1 MKKLKVDIFAEFQK
15 LQEAAPAG
23 SLEGLRD
30 KICAALNIKKFFGDF
45 NYVIYTFLD
54 KVIFDAQG
62 KKYQI
67 NFGFNEKGEVVFT
80 GEPVEVEEVFIVK
93 ESLRESFEIIKEA
106 QEMDVEV
113 SNFVNLAEAIYN
125 EKSGEFE
132 KVILIEAGTS
142 EEKMRHYPESTIQEA
157 ATQFSGLKMY
167 INHPTKTE
175 EKERPERNLR
185 DWVSTIV
192 ESHAEGG
199 KAVAKIAVHDMWL
212 RERLQDKIARKHIGL
227 SILTGGKVAMGR
239 INGKE
244 MQIVEK
250 IILKRQNGPAS
261 VDWVTEAGARGR
273 VYELFE
279 SRKEGIQMFEKAT
292 LEQLQQERPDLVTQ
306 IKEGATTEIKEAQ
319 GRAEVAEKQLKLNR
333 QKEKISVLLKES
345 KLPEAAQSRVIA
357 QIAETVFESDEKLKE
372 SVDGLVKKERE
383 YINTLSEK
391 GKISLNGSDKS
402 QATIRETM
410 TKELSAQLGQ
420 NEVTDKVLKGG
431 MSKHG

>member
-1 MKKLKVDIFAEFQK
+1 MKKLKVDVFAEFQK

-30 KICAALNIKKFFGDF
+30 KISVALNIKKFFGDF

-80 GEPVEVEEVFIVK
+80 GEPVEVEEIFIVK
-93 ESLRESFEIIKEA
+93 ESLKESIEIIESA
-106 QEMDVEV
+106 RDMDVEV
-113 SNFVNLAEAIYN
+113 SNFVNLSEAQYN

-142 EEKMRHYPESTIQEA
+142 EEKMRHYPVSTIQEVA
-157 ATQFSGLKMY
+157 GQFAGFKMY

-192 ESHAEGG
+192 ESSAEGG
-199 KAVAKIAVHDMWL
+199 KAVAKIAVHDTWL
-212 RERLQDKIARKHIGL
+212 RERLHDPVARKHIGL
-227 SILTGGKVAMGR
+227 SILTGGKVSVGKV
-239 INGKE
+239 NGKE
-244 MQIVEK
+244 MQIIEK

-273 VYELFE
+273 VCELFE
-279 SRKEGIQMFEKAT
+279 SRNKEETKMFEKAT

-306 IKEGATTEIKEAQ
+306 IKESATTELKEAQ
-319 GRAEVAEKQLKLNR
+319 GRAESAEKKLKLNG

-345 KLPEAAQSRVIA
+345 KLPEAAQERVLA
-357 QIAETVFESDEKLKE
+357 QIAETVFENDDKLKE
-372 SVDGLVKKERE
+372 SVEGLAKKERE

-391 GKISLNGSDKS
+391 GKITLGVTEKN
-402 QATIRETM
+402 QVTLRESVA
-410 TKELSAQLGQ
+410 KELSAQLGQ
-420 NEVTDKVLKGG
+420 KEEKKQ
-431 MSKHG
+431 